1 MTWPAGFLTTVTVAF
16 VLCDMSV
23 SDELCT
29 LAELS
34 LRVEPLVQLDS
45 VTDEV
50 LGGGGGGGDGGAPT
64 NERVGTGVGSD
75 TKFWEWITETEFESA
90 FNGVHSSDAVE
101 IVLHF
106 ESVLCLTN
114 ENSVSIGPEISC
126 EAARESSL
134 TDGSIEAVLTLL
146 AGGCSTCGLL
156 VSRSFS
162 DSITASMNI

>member
-34 LRVEPLVQLDS
+34 LRVEPLVLLDS

-50 LGGGGGGGDGGAPT
+50 PGGGGGGSGAPT

-75 TKFWEWITETEFESA
+75 TKFWECITETESDSA

-101 IVLHF
+101 IVLDF
-106 ESVLCLTN
+106 ESVLCLTK
-114 ENSVSIGPEISC
+114 EDSGS
-126 EAARESSL
+126 
-134 TDGSIEAVLTLL
+134 TDAVLTLL
-146 AGGCSTCGLL
+146 AGGCSACGLL

-162 DSITASMNI
+162 DSITASMNILSSSSAQDGKPARSSSAYSTY